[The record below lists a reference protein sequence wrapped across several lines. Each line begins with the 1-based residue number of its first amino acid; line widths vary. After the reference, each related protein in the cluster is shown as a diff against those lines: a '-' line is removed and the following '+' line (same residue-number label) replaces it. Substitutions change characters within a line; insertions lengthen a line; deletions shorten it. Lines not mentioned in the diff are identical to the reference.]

1 MLGSGGIAAE
11 VHEYASAA
19 ALFRENG
26 EIYERREPPAAAKYF
41 ARVKGPLIAL

>member
-26 EIYERREPPAAAKYF
+26 EIYERRESPAAAKYF